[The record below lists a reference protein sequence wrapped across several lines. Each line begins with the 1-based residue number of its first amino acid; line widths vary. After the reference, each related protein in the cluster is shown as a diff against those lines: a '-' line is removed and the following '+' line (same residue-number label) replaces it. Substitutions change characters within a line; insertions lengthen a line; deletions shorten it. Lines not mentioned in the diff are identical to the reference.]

1 MIQNFLAGNIV
12 ALLGPWTKIIICHSW
27 EKLIFSKV
35 TLGHENYFFPL
46 VVFPKIH
53 SNADFNSLFFSFAFY
68 VYVML
73 CAIWYR
79 LYTIKNVR
87 KTHEGVLVLVKL
99 SLKVSF
105 IKGITPPWVLF
116 TFFIF
121 YKWYL
126 IGENVSYVALIEQ
139 LVLVG
144 WYRKTDTPL
153 LFYRDVGFFCF

>member
-1 MIQNFLAGNIV
+1 M
-12 ALLGPWTKIIICHSW
+12 IICHSW
-27 EKLIFSKV
+27 EKLLFSKV

-53 SNADFNSLFFSFAFY
+53 SNAGFNSLFFSFAFY

-73 CAIWYR
+73 CAILYR

-87 KTHEGVLVLVKL
+87 ETHGGVLLLVKL
-99 SLKVSF
+99 SLKVCYSHWRYDKVI

-126 IGENVSYVALIEQ
+126 IGENVSYVTLIEQ

-144 WYRKTDTPL
+144 WYRKTDAPL
-153 LFYRDVGFFCF
+153 LFYRDVGIFCF